1 MKVKIGNTIY
11 NSENQPIMIIINDF
25 DKRNIN
31 NMLPHCTKYCSF
43 PAGMEE
49 IIIRNFMKIEDEP
62 ETIIVE

>member
-43 PAGMEE
+43 PAGMDKE
-49 IIIRNFMKIEDEP
+49 KIEKWMSDKLCDKG
-62 ETIIVE
+62 